1 MFTGIVEELG
11 KISLITNSSLK
22 VSCRKILDG
31 TSIGD
36 SISVNGICLT
46 VTEIENESISFDLS
60 PETVQRTSLKLL
72 KRGDWVNLERALKF
86 DGRLGG
92 HILLGHVDTVT
103 KISGIKREKRSFIFT
118 FKIPPRYNHL
128 LIEKGSIG
136 IEGISLTVAR
146 ILPDSFS
153 VYIIPHTFENTN
165 LKFKKVGNF
174 VNLEFDVIGKY
185 VERILKERRHL

>member
-46 VTEIENESISFDLS
+46 VTEIENESISFGLS